1 MKTFFRCLFLWL
13 SVQVVQAQEDVQ
25 TIYALFEQT
34 TPQWSPQLPAV
45 KEPLLIRWQERKGTF
60 NAKGYRT
67 FVGYHQETFVGTLS
81 LAEGL
86 LYGEILYKGK
96 SYQLMTS
103 PKGKLE
109 VILQKKRPL
118 WNNLLTGKRNP
129 KTDYTPRN
137 WLS

>member
-25 TIYALFEQT
+25 TIYALFEQPA
-34 TPQWSPQLPAV
+34 PQWSPQLPAV

-86 LYGEILYKGK
+86 LYGEILYKG
-96 SYQLMTS
+96 
-103 PKGKLE
+103 
-109 VILQKKRPL
+109 
-118 WNNLLTGKRNP
+118 NLISL
-129 KTDYTPRN
+129 
-137 WLS
+137 